1 MDTCKLGVHRGILSR
16 KANTIPS
23 IGRTKTVRTRQL
35 RPGPPCLL
43 ALLEG
48 RQIDSA
54 LRILRR
60 HPRTLTLRCRRRR
73 RRRHRHR
80 RHLHH
85 APSHDSNPTL
95 HVTELSQ
102 HESPTSCATV
112 WLRPRPRTLP
122 HAALPSRM
130 ASLCTSLGRTLRIS
144 STQNPLHS
152 ICASTVFIHQPGI
165 RTARLARFR
174 RAIALLVRRHGVHT
188 MKLSMLLISV
198 LFLATDLEAVA
209 PTSLSTSTSTSPSPS
224 PMAPWEKCG
233 GLEKRVKRDG
243 AGREGARDDDGALAV
258 ARLLL
263 AHGGRV
269 HHRRELR
276 QLVGLRVHPTE
287 KLHALEI
294 LVLGQHGGP
303 HRMKKMC
310 CRDEC
315 KENTRKNKMC
325 EKKCMDLRRD
335 DEVGDGDV
343 HDGDDGSEDGD
354 SDGNGEDG
362 SGDKDED
369 NKKCDE
375 LKDKKGWT
383 KTCTK
388 SLRMCTTK
396 KGKTGKKGKREKKCE
411 RNAMQFCQLVGKNTP
426 AICEKTCCD
435 KGY

>member
-1 MDTCKLGVHRGILSR
+1 M
-16 KANTIPS
+16 
-23 IGRTKTVRTRQL
+23 
-35 RPGPPCLL
+35 
-43 ALLEG
+43 
-48 RQIDSA
+48 
-54 LRILRR
+54 RR
-60 HPRTLTLRCRRRR
+60 H
-73 RRRHRHR
+73 
-80 RHLHH
+80 
-85 APSHDSNPTL
+85 S
-95 HVTELSQ
+95 
-102 HESPTSCATV
+102 
-112 WLRPRPRTLP
+112 
-122 HAALPSRM
+122 
-130 ASLCTSLGRTLRIS
+130 
-144 STQNPLHS
+144 
-152 ICASTVFIHQPGI
+152 
-165 RTARLARFR
+165 
-174 RAIALLVRRHGVHT
+174 VHT
-188 MKLSMLLISV
+188 MKLAMLLTISV
-198 LFLATDLEAVA
+198 LFLATELEAA
-209 PTSLSTSTSTSPSPS
+209 PSRPS

-303 HRMKKMC
+303 HRVKKMC